1 MRAYAR
7 RQSPGVRNG
16 RVQKK
21 NNHLGDPSDY
31 FAYKQRELR
40 IVRERPGEGYR
51 HVLTVQDVRDFLE
64 LLPEPEPLLDGI
76 NAIVLAEGDGRTYG
90 VYHYPSA
97 VVELMAWPRELS
109 RWTSRK
115 FYEEDRGIFD
125 RLAVECGPEEDGW
138 FLCHWT
144 VEQAR
149 AYLLIGVLVHEL
161 GHHHDRMS
169 SRRQVDCGRG
179 EPYALAYTARFEE
192 VLWDR
197 YTRRFG
203 L

>member
-31 FAYKQRELR
+31 FTYKQPELR

-64 LLPEPEPLLDGI
+64 ILPEPEPLLDGI
-76 NAIVLAEGDGRTYG
+76 NAIVLAKGEDGVCGR
-90 VYHYPSA
+90 YHGRSA
-97 VVELMAWPRELS
+97 VVKLMAWERGLS
-109 RWTSRK
+109 TTIARR
-115 FYEEDRGIFD
+115 YYDEDRAILE
-125 RLAVECGPEEDGW
+125 RLGLDCEPEKDGEI
-138 FLCHWT
+138 LCHWT
-144 VEQAR
+144 VEQVR
-149 AYLLIGVLVHEL
+149 AYLLINVLVHEL

-169 SRRQVDCGRG
+169 SRRRATCGRG
-179 EPYALAYTARFEE
+179 EPYALAYAARFEE